1 MSFWSR
7 IIEALTA
14 REPMSKVDAEAELDK
29 RVGGRNLD
37 HRLSI
42 VDLMKSVGMDSS
54 MAARKKLAAEFGITG
69 YTGTAEQNIRLHKM
83 LTEQM
88 SK

>member
-7 IIEALTA
+7 IKNALLV
-14 REPMSKVDAEAELDK
+14 RPPMSKADAEAELDK
-29 RVGGRNLD
+29 RVAGRNLD

-54 MAARKKLAAEFGITG
+54 MSARKKLAAEFGIHN
-69 YTGTAEQNIRLHKM
+69 YTGTAAQNIKLHKM
-83 LTEQM
+83 LMERM